1 MKLSA
6 TLYPHWLHMEGLAPR
21 LKAIAAR
28 GHADALRCQH
38 PLLVSLTIECPPVA
52 PLSIFRGARSRP
64 RIFWHQPTDD
74 MAMAG
79 AGLAVSFEGSG
90 EERFQ
95 QAGSAWRRLVSE
107 AHVDACSSY
116 PLAAPVA
123 LGGFAFDPAAPPNPA
138 WEDYPDALLVVPRF
152 LFLTAEN
159 ASWCTINLRVSAD
172 SDTDAAIQEVL
183 AELEELLASDEA
195 AVGDEQ
201 PTIWEVHDNAI
212 NPWTDNVNRI
222 LEGIRRDDV
231 QKVVLARELRLRGRE
246 DIDVDVALRR
256 LAETSEHCVL
266 FALDNGSGCMLGA
279 TPERLVR
286 LQGRT
291 VKVDCLAGSIAR
303 GDDED
308 SDRLLA
314 EGLLSSDK
322 DRREHGWVVKTL
334 REALSEFCSSLQVP
348 DAPRLLQ
355 LSDVQ
360 HLHTPLQG
368 NLNGGFSV
376 LDLVARLHP
385 TPGVGGV
392 PRAQALDLIRR
403 QEGLARGWYA
413 GPIGWLDCSGSGE
426 FVVGIRSALLRGSE
440 AWLYA
445 GCGIVEGS
453 DPQRE
458 YEESSLKLRTMLA
471 SLSEKAP

>member
-6 TLYPHWLHMEGLAPR
+6 TLNPHWLHVEGLAPR

-28 GHADALRCQH
+28 GHADAVRCQR
-38 PLLVSLTIECPPVA
+38 PFLVSLTIECPPVA
-52 PLSIFRGARSRP
+52 PLSIFRSARSQA
-64 RIFWHQPTDD
+64 RIFWHQPADD

-90 EERFQ
+90 EARFQ
-95 QAGSAWRRLVSE
+95 QVGSACRRLVSE

-123 LGGFAFDPAAPPNPA
+123 LGGFSFDPAAPPNPA
-138 WEDYPDALLVVPRF
+138 WENYPDALLVVPRF
-152 LFLTAEN
+152 LFLTADN
-159 ASWCTINLRVSAD
+159 AAWCTINLQVSAD
-172 SDTDAAIQEVL
+172 SDTDAAVEAVL
-183 AELEELLASDEA
+183 VELEELLASADA

-201 PTIWEVHDNAI
+201 PALQALPDNSS
-212 NPWTDNVNRI
+212 NSWTDNVSRI
-222 LEGIRRDDV
+222 LEGIRRGVV
-231 QKVVLARELRLRGRE
+231 QKVVLARELRLRGRDE
-246 DIDVDVALRR
+246 IDVDVALRR
-256 LAETSEHCVL
+256 LTETSQHCVL
-266 FALDNGSGCMLGA
+266 FAIDNGSGCMLGA

-308 SDRLLA
+308 SDRQLA
-314 EGLLSSDK
+314 DGLLHSDK

-334 REALSEFCSSLQVP
+334 RDALSAFCSSLHVP
-348 DAPRLLQ
+348 ETPRLLQ

-368 NLNGGFSV
+368 TLDGDYSL

-413 GPIGWLDCSGSGE
+413 APIGWLDGGGSGE